1 LTSPPD
7 KLCLNSRS
15 LRYAIPTTFL
25 TAPKVSVA
33 LTDQDPE
40 EILPD
45 IMTDEELD
53 EFINHP
59 SLDLPAHIDF
69 DEWQASGFS
78 TMALL
83 TPDEQRGF
91 QKLRDEL
98 EVKAMRDPKSIEA
111 QVFKD
116 LVAVEK
122 LNAANMKAVTAGGWR
137 PASARKA

>member
-1 LTSPPD
+1 MHAA
-7 KLCLNSRS
+7 KLGKSVKPALYCGQNHYL
-15 LRYAIPTTFL
+15 
-25 TAPKVSVA
+25 KVSVA
-33 LTDQDPE
+33 VTDQDPE

-59 SLDLPAHIDF
+59 SLDLPAHVDF

-78 TMALL
+78 TMAFL
-83 TPDEQRGF
+83 TPDERDRF

-98 EVKAMRDPKSIEA
+98 ELKAKQDPKSIQA
-111 QVFKD
+111 RVIKD
-116 LVAVEK
+116 MIAFEK
-122 LNAANMKAVTAGGWR
+122 INAANLKRVTAGGWR